1 MGFKDEIHLAHH
13 HTQWAA
19 SQPDAVLSP
28 IEGFREID
36 KGDWNSGHANYIQ
49 DPWQSIVIKKE
60 MGRFLEILAAA
71 VDDELQYAIAEYIKP
86 GKGDEVDVYEAMK
99 WIVAQVSS
107 RFTVGLPLCRDKE
120 YLRDS
125 LAFADLFI
133 LNSGLLIYTPS
144 ILKPLIGFLVTLPTR
159 YRRWKIQK
167 HIQPLYEE
175 RTKKLLNPGLYEKD
189 EEPTDNLQMMM
200 RYAISK
206 HGNQVSPSQISDR
219 ICLANLAS
227 FHQTAVAISN
237 VLINIA
243 ASNAEFNTIAVI
255 RKEMADVLAESGGVF
270 DKASVSKMI
279 QTDSLLR
286 ESMRTHGFGNRAM
299 IRKVVAPGGL
309 KTPDGHTLPNGS
321 TMSILSY
328 PVHQDPDI
336 YENPEK
342 FYPFRFSNMRTG
354 PDGKDAN
361 PTLSFVSTSSTYLPF
376 GHGKHACPGRFLVDF
391 EMKMILYHVL
401 NRFDIELLPEHN
413 GVRPESQWV
422 TEAVMPPV
430 GVKLRFK
437 KRESARIVC
446 YRT

>member
-1 MGFKDEIHLAHH
+1 
-13 HTQWAA
+13 
-19 SQPDAVLSP
+19 
-28 IEGFREID
+28 
-36 KGDWNSGHANYIQ
+36 
-49 DPWQSIVIKKE
+49 
-60 MGRFLEILAAA
+60 
-71 VDDELQYAIAEYIKP
+71 
-86 GKGDEVDVYEAMK
+86 
-99 WIVAQVSS
+99 
-107 RFTVGLPLCRDKE
+107 
-120 YLRDS
+120 
-125 LAFADLFI
+125 LFI

-144 ILKPLIGFLVTLPTR
+144 LLKPLIGLLVTLPTR

-175 RTKKLLNPGLYEKD
+175 RTKRLLNPGLYEKG

-206 HGNQVSPSQISDR
+206 HGKQVAPSQISDR
-219 ICLANLAS
+219 LCLANLAS

-243 ASNAEFNTIAVI
+243 ASDAEFSTIAVI
-255 RKEMADVLAESGGVF
+255 RKEMADVLAESNGIF

-279 QTDSLLR
+279 QTDSILR

-336 YENPEK
+336 YEHPEK
-342 FYPFRFSNMRTG
+342 FYPFRFSKVRTG

-437 KRESARIVC
+437 KRE
-446 YRT
+446 

>member
-36 KGDWNSGHANYIQ
+36 KGDWNSGHASYIQ

-60 MGRFLEILAAA
+60 MGRFLEMLGAA
-71 VDDELQYAIAEYIKP
+71 VDDELQYAIPEYVKP
-86 GKGDEVDVYEAMK
+86 GSDDEVDVYESMK
-99 WIVAQVSS
+99 WIVAQVS
-107 RFTVGLPLCRDKE
+107 R
-120 YLRDS
+120 
-125 LAFADLFI
+125 
-133 LNSGLLIYTPS
+133 
-144 ILKPLIGFLVTLPTR
+144 FLVTLPTR
-159 YRRWKIQK
+159 YRRWRIQK

-175 RTKKLLNPGLYEKD
+175 RTKQLLNPELYEKN

-206 HGNQVSPSQISDR
+206 HGNHVLPSQISDR
-219 ICLANLAS
+219 LCLANLAS

-243 ASNAEFNTIAVI
+243 ASDAEFNTIEAI
-255 RKEMADVLAESGGVF
+255 RKEMDDVLAESNGVF

-279 QTDSLLR
+279 QTDSVLR

-309 KTPDGHTLPNGS
+309 KTPDGQTLPNGS

-336 YENPEK
+336 YEQPEK
-342 FYPFRFSNMRTG
+342 FYPFRFSNMRTDG
-354 PDGKDAN
+354 PNGKDAN
-361 PTLSFVSTSSTYLPF
+361 PTLSFVSTSPTYLPF

-391 EMKMILYHVL
+391 EMKMILYHIL
-401 NRFDIELLPEHN
+401 KQFDIELLPEHN
-413 GVRPESQWV
+413 GVRPESNWV

-437 KRESARIVC
+437 KRDSA
-446 YRT
+446 